1 MILFYCTGDGSG
13 ELKTQSHDI
22 ILLHRRGAW
31 RTKTQSHDIILL
43 NRRRVRGTKT
53 QSHDIIL
60 VYRRPVRWTK
70 TVTWYYF
77 IAQKT
82 GHVNLKH
89 SHIILFYCTE
99 EVTDELIQSHDIILL
114 YRRQD
119 RLTKNSH
126 MILFDLLITVIIIY
140 YGIHIKLKVFL
151 ITLY

>member
-1 MILFYCTGDGSG
+1 M
-13 ELKTQSHDI
+13 
-22 ILLHRRGAW
+22 
-31 RTKTQSHDIILL
+31 
-43 NRRRVRGTKT
+43 
-53 QSHDIIL
+53 
-60 VYRRPVRWTK
+60 
-70 TVTWYYF
+70 
-77 IAQKT
+77 
-82 GHVNLKH
+82 NLKH

-99 EVTDELIQSHDIILL
+99 EVADELIQSHDIILL